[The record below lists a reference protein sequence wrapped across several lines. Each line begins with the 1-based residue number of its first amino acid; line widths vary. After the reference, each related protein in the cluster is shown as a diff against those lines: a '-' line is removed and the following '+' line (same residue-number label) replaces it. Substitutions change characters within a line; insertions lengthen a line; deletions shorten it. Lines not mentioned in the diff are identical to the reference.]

1 MHVTLCDYIM
11 PWDSL
16 STTQKKSLSQRYEM
30 GCECKVRQWRAV
42 WAPSRQDE
50 PQQQICIHSRLKVFL
65 AFPKQTLNLTC
76 LFVFLAE
83 VSVNF
88 IYPVLVLEL
97 EKLDLYY

>member
-65 AFPKQTLNLTC
+65 FLCVLA
-76 LFVFLAE
+76 VF
-83 VSVNF
+83 
-88 IYPVLVLEL
+88 VLVLEL
-97 EKLDLYY
+97 EKLDLCY